1 MFVARDSDVLMT
13 LCKKVMRLQNKV
25 ILQNGTLVNKH
36 ELALETMTSCGKAV
50 TLLTRAA
57 TIRRCHQHIVD
68 ASYSK
73 TTQMCLCKE
82 ARGHNCLYHLPRL
95 QSILMKKNRAN
106 STTASLFFPPHIN
119 LKVYFEL

>member
-1 MFVARDSDVLMT
+1 
-13 LCKKVMRLQNKV
+13 MRLQNKV

-50 TLLTRAA
+50 TLVTRAA
-57 TIRRCHQHIVD
+57 TICRCHQHIVD

-82 ARGHNCLYHLPRL
+82 ARGHLYHLPRL
-95 QSILMKKNRAN
+95 QSILMKKNSAN
-106 STTASLFFPPHIN
+106 STTASLFFPLTLILRFILNGKPLQPNIR
-119 LKVYFEL
+119 